1 MSSDSVTNNNKA
13 DLSGA
18 LSSLNIIGDVELAS
32 ACANV
37 VRKVTEII

>member
-1 MSSDSVTNNNKA
+1 MSSGSVTNDNKA

-32 ACANV
+32 ACANCG
-37 VRKVTEII
+37 KEGDGDN